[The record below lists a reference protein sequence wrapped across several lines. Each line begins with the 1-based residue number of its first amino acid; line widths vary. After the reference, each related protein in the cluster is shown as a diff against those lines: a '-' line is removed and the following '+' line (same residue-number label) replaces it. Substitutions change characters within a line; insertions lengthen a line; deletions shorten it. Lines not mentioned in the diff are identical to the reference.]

1 MDWFDLLTI
10 ILLLGIAWFWI
21 DSIKAREIAVR
32 RARQEC
38 EVEGA
43 QFLDDTVA
51 STKVGLARDDDGRVV
66 LHRVYSFEYSDTGNN
81 RRPGS
86 IVMQGQEVLF
96 VNVGLRVMP
105 TLH

>member
-10 ILLLGIAWFWI
+10 TLLLGVAWFWI

-32 RARQEC
+32 RAREEC
-38 EVEGA
+38 EAEGA

-51 STKVGLARDDDGRVV
+51 ATKTGLTRDADGRIV
-66 LHRVYSFEYSDTGNN
+66 LRRVYSFEFSDTGNN

-105 TLH
+105 TLL

>member
-1 MDWFDLLTI
+1 MQWFDVLSI
-10 ILLLGIAWFWI
+10 VLLLGIAWFWI
-21 DSIKAREIAVR
+21 DSIKAREIAVQ

-38 EVEGA
+38 EAEGA

-51 STKVGLARDDDGRVV
+51 STKTGFTRDDDGRVV
-66 LHRVYSFEYSDTGNN
+66 LRRVYSFEYSDTGNN

-86 IVMQGQEVLF
+86 IVMQGQDVLF

>member
-10 ILLLGIAWFWI
+10 ALLLGIAWFWI
-21 DSIKAREIAVR
+21 DSTKAREIAVR

-38 EVEGA
+38 EAEGA

-51 STKVGLARDDDGRVV
+51 STKTGLTRDDDGRVV
-66 LHRVYSFEYSDTGNN
+66 LRRVYSFEYSDTGNN

-96 VNVGLRVMP
+96 VNVGLRAMP
-105 TLH
+105 SLH

>member
-1 MDWFDLLTI
+1 MNGFDLLT
-10 ILLLGIAWFWI
+10 LVLFLGIVWYWI

-32 RARQEC
+32 RAREEC
-38 EVEGA
+38 EAEGA

-51 STKVGLARDDDGRVV
+51 STKVGLARDDNGRMV
-66 LHRVYSFEYSDTGNN
+66 LRRVYSFEYSDTGNN

-86 IVMQGQEVLF
+86 VVMQGQEVLF

-105 TLH
+105 TFH